1 MCSIGK
7 DLEVSI
13 LPIQGTDGVLVEGHD
28 HLRRLNHNE
37 HGGGRNVSVCARA
50 FAEERVAAVALREP
64 HLRFILRVGVI
75 GPKP

>member
-13 LPIQGTDGVLVEGHD
+13 LLIQGTDGVLVEGHD
-28 HLRRLNHNE
+28 HLRRLNDDE
-37 HGGGRNVSVCARA
+37 HGGGRNVSVCACV
-50 FAEERVAAVALREP
+50 FVEERAAAVTLREP
-64 HLRFILRVGVI
+64 HLRLILGVGVI